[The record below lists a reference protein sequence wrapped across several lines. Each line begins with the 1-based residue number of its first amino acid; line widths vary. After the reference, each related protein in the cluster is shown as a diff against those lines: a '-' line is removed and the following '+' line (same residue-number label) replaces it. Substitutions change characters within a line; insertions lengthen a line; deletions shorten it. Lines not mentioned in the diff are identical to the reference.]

1 MSILQ
6 PPTSIPHP
14 PSPILYTIGHSDH
27 TTAAFVDLLRRHGI
41 TLVVDV
47 RSQPYSRWAPQFN
60 RETLARD
67 LDDAGIAYQFM
78 GDALGGRPAD
88 PTLYDPDQER
98 PDYQRVE
105 QTPAY
110 QAGIDRLLNL
120 AETER
125 VAVMCSEGDHRRCH
139 RHLLIT
145 QTLLGRGVRVL
156 HIQPD
161 GTTVEGERI
170 AQQLSLFG

>member
-1 MSILQ
+1 M
-6 PPTSIPHP
+6 
-14 PSPILYTIGHSDH
+14 PILHHPSSNIHLPSSIYTVGHSDH
-27 TTAAFVDLLRRHGI
+27 TTAAFVDLLGRHGI

-47 RSQPYSRWAPQFN
+47 RSQPYSRWAHQFN
-60 RETLARD
+60 RETLACD
-67 LDDAGIAYQFM
+67 LQNAGIAYRFM

-88 PTLYDPDQER
+88 PTLYDPEQER

-105 QTPAY
+105 QMPAY
-110 QAGIDRLLNL
+110 QAGIDQLLDL
-120 AETER
+120 ARTEQ
-125 VAVMCSEGDHRRCH
+125 VAVMCSEGDHCRCH

-161 GTTVEGERI
+161 GTTVEGELAPR
-170 AQQLSLFG
+170 QLSLFG

>member
-1 MSILQ
+1 MPEDLLI
-6 PPTSIPHP
+6 H
-14 PSPILYTIGHSDH
+14 TIGHSDH
-27 TTAAFVDLLRRHGI
+27 DMVAFVDLLRCHGI

-47 RSQPYSRWAPQFN
+47 RSQPYSRWTPQFN

-88 PTLYDPDQER
+88 PDLYDPGQER

-105 QTPAY
+105 QTDVY
-110 QAGIDRLLNL
+110 QAGIDRLLEL
-120 AETER
+120 ARTER

-156 HIQPD
+156 HVQPD
-161 GTTVEGERI
+161 GRTVEAQPEP
-170 AQQLSLFG
+170 QQLPLFG

>member
-1 MSILQ
+1 LRRDERSS
-6 PPTSIPHP
+6 T
-14 PSPILYTIGHSDH
+14 LYTIGHSNH
-27 TTAAFVDLLRRHGI
+27 TTAALVDLLCRHGI

-47 RSQPYSRWAPQFN
+47 RSQPYSRWAHQFN
-60 RETLARD
+60 RETLSHD
-67 LDDAGIAYQFM
+67 LQDAGIAYQFM
-78 GDALGGRPAD
+78 GDTLGGRPSD

-105 QTPAY
+105 QMPAY
-110 QAGIDRLLNL
+110 QSGIDQLLNL
-120 AETER
+120 AQTDQ

-161 GTTVEGERI
+161 GTTVEGEPI
-170 AQQLSLFG
+170 PQQLSLF

>member
-1 MSILQ
+1 MVGEMDLLI
-6 PPTSIPHP
+6 H
-14 PSPILYTIGHSDH
+14 TIGHSDH
-27 TTAAFVDLLRRHGI
+27 TTADLVDLLRRHGI

-47 RSQPYSRWAPQFN
+47 RSQPYSRWAHQFN

-67 LDDAGIAYQFM
+67 LQDAGIAYQFM

-88 PTLYDPDQER
+88 PTLYDPGQER

-105 QTPAY
+105 QTPTY
-110 QAGIDRLLNL
+110 QAGIDQLLDL
-120 AETER
+120 AGTER
-125 VAVMCSEGDHRRCH
+125 VAVMCSEGDHRHCH

-145 QTLLGRGVRVL
+145 QTLMGRGVRVL

-161 GTTVEGERI
+161 GTIIEGERI
-170 AQQLSLFG
+170 PQQLSLFG

>member
-1 MSILQ
+1 MPKGLLI
-6 PPTSIPHP
+6 H
-14 PSPILYTIGHSDH
+14 TIGHSDH
-27 TTAAFVDLLRRHGI
+27 DATSFVALLRHHEIAR
-41 TLVVDV
+41 VVDV
-47 RSQPYSRWAPQFN
+47 RSQPYSRWAHQFN

-67 LDDAGIAYQFM
+67 LQDAGIAYQFM
-78 GDALGGRPAD
+78 GDALGGRPTD

-110 QAGIDRLLNL
+110 QAGIDQLLDL
-120 AETER
+120 AGTEQ

-161 GTTVEGERI
+161 GATVEGEQI
-170 AQQLSLFG
+170 AQQLSLF

>member
-1 MSILQ
+1 MPKHLLIH
-6 PPTSIPHP
+6 TV
-14 PSPILYTIGHSDH
+14 GHSDRG
-27 TTAAFVDLLRRHGI
+27 TAAFVDLLRRHGI

-67 LDDAGIAYQFM
+67 LQDAGIAYRFM
-78 GDALGGRPAD
+78 GDTLGGRPAD
-88 PTLYDPDQER
+88 PTLYDPGQER
-98 PDYQRVE
+98 PNYQRVE
-105 QTPAY
+105 QTSAY
-110 QAGIDRLLNL
+110 QAGIDQLLDL
-120 AETER
+120 AQTEQM
-125 VAVMCSEGDHRRCH
+125 AVMCSEGDHRRCH

-161 GTTVEGERI
+161 GTTVEAELEPR
-170 AQQLSLFG
+170 QLSLFG

>member
-1 MSILQ
+1 MKE
-6 PPTSIPHP
+6 T
-14 PSPILYTIGHSDH
+14 LYTIGHSNH
-27 TTAAFVDLLRRHGI
+27 ATAAFVDLLRCHDI

-47 RSQPYSRWAPQFN
+47 RSQPYSRWVPHFN

-67 LDDAGIAYQFM
+67 LRDAGIAYLFM

-88 PTLYDPDQER
+88 PTLYESGHER

-110 QAGIDRLLNL
+110 QAGIDQLLDL
-120 AETER
+120 ARTEQ

-170 AQQLSLFG
+170 PQQLSLFG

>member
-1 MSILQ
+1 MFILQPSTSNLQ
-6 PPTSIPHP
+6 PPTSIH
-14 PSPILYTIGHSDH
+14 TIGHSDH
-27 TTAAFVDLLRRHGI
+27 TTAVFVDLLRCHGI

-47 RSQPYSRWAPQFN
+47 RSQPYSRWAHQFN

-67 LDDAGIAYQFM
+67 LQDAGIAYRFM

-88 PTLYDPDQER
+88 PTLYDTEQER

-105 QTPAY
+105 QMAAY
-110 QAGIDRLLNL
+110 QAGIDQLLEL
-120 AETER
+120 AGSAK

-139 RHLLIT
+139 RHFLIT
-145 QTLLGRGVRVL
+145 QTLLERGVQVF

-170 AQQLSLFG
+170 PQQLSLFG

>member
-1 MSILQ
+1 MPKHLLIH
-6 PPTSIPHP
+6 TV
-14 PSPILYTIGHSDH
+14 GHSDH
-27 TTAAFVDLLRRHGI
+27 TMAAFVDLLRCHGI

-67 LDDAGIAYQFM
+67 LQDVGIAYRFM

-88 PTLYDPDQER
+88 PTLYDLGQER

-105 QTPAY
+105 RAPAY
-110 QAGIDRLLNL
+110 QAGIDRLLDL
-120 AETER
+120 ARTEE
-125 VAVMCSEGDHRRCH
+125 VAVMCSEGDHCRCH

-145 QTLLGRGVRVL
+145 QTLLGRDVRVL

-161 GTTVEGERI
+161 GATVEGEPVP
-170 AQQLSLFG
+170 QQLSLFP